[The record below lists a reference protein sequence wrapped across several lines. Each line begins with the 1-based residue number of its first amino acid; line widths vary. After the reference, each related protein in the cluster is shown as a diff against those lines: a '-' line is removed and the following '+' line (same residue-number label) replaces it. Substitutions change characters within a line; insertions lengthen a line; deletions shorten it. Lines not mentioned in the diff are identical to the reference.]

1 MVARH
6 KQGSVMNEATCLWQR
21 WQALLGPFATVFTR
35 PGWVRFVQ
43 WVTGM
48 VLCWEEHTIT
58 QILTALGLEARWRV
72 LEHFAEY
79 GAWDREAVERQTLRL
94 IEQERP
100 ARWGRYHPVAL
111 DDTKL
116 HRTSAKVWGTC
127 TFHESSARSPNR
139 AETVRAHN
147 WVVMGDLVA
156 GTPWMYL
163 PHAARL
169 YCRKNQ
175 LPAGENFQTK
185 TTLAVEL
192 LRQADAESAAPILG
206 VFDGAYAVETVVDP
220 CLHPQCG
227 TAADRDPDTLA
238 GGCPVVPRSDAQ
250 AAGQGTAAAVGS
262 TARCPATSPVL
273 VDHLAEE
280 PRLGLW
286 AECARFQYKQLQ
298 CRWSVSGAQT
308 PVHVLVVVVDGYEK
322 PWFLVTSA
330 LDLSAAQVVEAFTAR
345 FRQEDGFRDH
355 KQRLGMEE
363 CRAWTKEP
371 VLRTFQV
378 QLVAL
383 TLLRLLQFRLDQT
396 WGAERWWSKP
406 EWYVQKRHASIRDL
420 CRLFW
425 RHRAVFSQLL
435 IDLEDMNKTPQGP
448 ASQGNSASRAA

>member
-1 MVARH
+1 M
-6 KQGSVMNEATCLWQR
+6 SEATELWDG
-21 WQALLGPFATVFTR
+21 WQELLKAFAAVFTR

-48 VLCWEEHTIT
+48 VLCWEEHTLT

-79 GAWDREAVERQTLRL
+79 GAWDRDAVERETLRL
-94 IEQERP
+94 IEHERP

-127 TFHESSARSPNR
+127 TFHDSSARSPNR

-147 WVVMGDLVA
+147 WVVMGDLVP

-169 YCRKNQ
+169 YCRKTQ
-175 LPAGENFQTK
+175 LPTGETFQTK
-185 TTLAVEL
+185 TAWAVEL
-192 LRQADAESAAPILG
+192 LRQADAESSAPILG
-206 VFDGAYAVETVVDP
+206 VFDGAYAVATVVEP
-220 CLHPQCG
+220 CLNPGPGQRRIELL
-227 TAADRDPDTLA
+227 TRLRVDARLYS
-238 GGCPVVPRSDAQ
+238 PVVSRARTKGRRPKWGERL
-250 AAGQGTAAAVGS
+250 AAPQHHVYWS
-262 TARCPATSPVL
+262 TSWRAGRAWVYGRIRAFRYK
-273 VDHLAEE
+273 HL
-280 PRLGLW
+280 R
-286 AECARFQYKQLQ
+286 
-298 CRWSVSGAQT
+298 CRWSVSGPEV
-308 PVHVLVVVVDGYEK
+308 PVHVFVVAVAGYRE
-322 PWFLVTSA
+322 PWFLVTTA
-330 LDLSAAQVVEAFTAR
+330 LDLSAAQVVEAFAAR

-378 QLVAL
+378 QMVAL
-383 TLLRLLQFRLDQT
+383 TLLRLLQFRLEQT
-396 WGAERWWSKP
+396 REMGSWWSKP
-406 EWYVQKRHASIRDL
+406 EWYAQKRHGSIRDL

-425 RHRAVFSQLL
+425 RHRGVFSQLVVA
-435 IDLEDMNKTPQGP
+435 LEDREKSCQTLALP
-448 ASQGNSASRAA
+448 ANPVNRAA